1 MIKIF
6 LFHNLRCSSHILRS
20 VFIEIKTVLSYVFSM
35 INLLRMI
42 IGVCNVFCIL
52 SIAGC
57 GSDSSSPFFYNATIS
72 EGRAAANETMT
83 STGASSISLAF
94 IDGGRLVW
102 AETFG
107 LADKESMTAP
117 TADTMYCIGSTSKML
132 ATIAVMRLV
141 YLQLVDI
148 DKPLKNYIPSFSM
161 LSPEYTQV
169 TVRMLLNHSSGFPG
183 TDERNAETSSPLS
196 FSLSAQVLETLKT
209 QRLKHSPGYLN
220 VYCNDGFTAI
230 EQLVLAVAKKS
241 YAQFL
246 QDEIFTP
253 LGMNNSHYPLNYFP
267 DGSFAK
273 RYKNNA
279 LLPQLFLN
287 SLGSGGLYS
296 TPTDM
301 AKIAMMLIGRG
312 KLGNVRILSEDA
324 VREMGIDQTLTSFNP
339 VPANGSRYG
348 LGWDTVRQP
357 GLGAINV
364 IGWQKG
370 GDVPQYGAVM
380 TIAPEEGLAV
390 VVLGASGNFHSNNAA
405 VIAERILLRALAEK
419 GRIAAM
425 PQPLSL
431 SPRPLKTPASG
442 QLDAVSGYYATNT
455 ALIRVQKGSG
465 NSLNIT
471 KYDAGTNKWT
481 DLLTGLDVMTEF
493 KLRDDDRFAGDADA
507 SKSVSFTIA
516 DGRQYLIM
524 RSVMGYGHYQD
535 DLMYGQQVAAA
546 GSIPASWSGRLGK
559 KWLMTNEH
567 PDFSD
572 KWESPVMQLFAYDNL
587 LFADKGGLQI
597 INPFFNDFRAS
608 MMLLIPQLNSR
619 DIDDV
624 VIETRAGDEWIRFG
638 SYLYRPWET
647 IQALV
652 NGTVSIG
659 AEGLAEW
666 RSLDAA
672 GITKTVAITPAV
684 AGGRWR
690 IYSSTFEQ
698 KETGVGAKIV
708 TLSGGTH
715 YLLFHNTANVNVM

>member
-1 MIKIF
+1 MT
-6 LFHNLRCSSHILRS
+6 NLLSSFPKLLALHIAPVLLILLLAGCSS
-20 VFIEIKTVLSYVFSM
+20 
-35 INLLRMI
+35 
-42 IGVCNVFCIL
+42 
-52 SIAGC
+52 
-57 GSDSSSPFFYNATIS
+57 SDSFFPVYTATIA
-72 EGRAAANETMT
+72 EGRSAATDIMEK
-83 STGASSISLAF
+83 TGASSISLAF
-94 IDGGRLVW
+94 IDGERLIW

-107 LADKESMTAP
+107 LADKDSMTAP

-148 DKPLKNYIPSFSM
+148 DKPLTDYIKSFSM
-161 LSPEYTQV
+161 LSPEYKQI

-183 TDERNAETSSPLS
+183 TDERNAETSSPLPFS
-196 FSLSAQVLETLKT
+196 FSAQVLETVKT
-209 QRLKHSPGYLN
+209 QRLKHPPGYMS
-220 VYCNDGFTAI
+220 VYCNDGFTLI
-230 EQLVLAVAKKS
+230 EQLVSSVTKTS
-241 YAQFL
+241 YVQFV

-253 LGMNNSHYPLNYFP
+253 LGMNNSYYPLNYFP

-357 GLGAINV
+357 GLGAVNV

-425 PQPLSL
+425 PQLLSL

-455 ALIRVQKGSG
+455 ALIRVQKGSD

-471 KYDAGTNKWT
+471 KYDAGKNKWT

-493 KLRDDDRFAGDADA
+493 KLRDDDRFAADANA
-507 SKSVSFTIA
+507 SKSVSFAIA
-516 DGRQYLIM
+516 DERQYLIM

-587 LFADKGGLQI
+587 LFANKGELQI
-597 INPFFNDFRAS
+597 VNPFFSDSRAS

-619 DIDDV
+619 DINDV
-624 VIETRAGDEWIRFG
+624 VIETRAGSEWIRYLG
-638 SYLYRPWET
+638 SYLYCPQET
-647 IQALV
+647 ITTLSAGNNAV
-652 NGTVSIG
+652 EIG

-666 RSLDAA
+666 RMLVAA
-672 GITKTVAITPAV
+672 GAKTVTITPAA
-684 AGGRWR
+684 AGGHWR
-690 IYSSTFEQ
+690 IYSITFEQ
-698 KETGVGAKIV
+698 KETGAGAKSV
-708 TLSGGTH
+708 TLSGGTY
-715 YLLFHNTANVNVM
+715 YLLFHNTTNVNVM